1 MNPASGATSVPLC
14 SYTGRLAVC
23 LYASVAAQCGSGGVE
38 GGRKRR
44 RGAMSR
50 AVENGGAHE
59 CLSAEEEDRGVSPY
73 LAQLRREARE
83 CEPTWSCG
91 PKYVGVC

>member
-1 MNPASGATSVPLC
+1 MVLLFAAFLTFTSSGFTQTL
-14 SYTGRLAVC
+14 L
-23 LYASVAAQCGSGGVE
+23 
-38 GGRKRR
+38 
-44 RGAMSR
+44 R
-50 AVENGGAHE
+50 AVENGGAGDYRGR
-59 CLSAEEEDRGVSPY
+59 LKMAARTSAFSVEVEDRGVSPY